1 MCWSGVIFVSVYCL
15 TKESGRSDCGVGRR
29 RQSFLSSLSAVDTV
43 GKREFDIG
51 LGELHAV
58 RTFQLCQNQTS
69 EKARVLTWTEPQH
82 LEIPRWRHSDWD
94 DKIQN

>member
-58 RTFQLCQNQTS
+58 RTLEVLGSDGCRSDDLDGSRASSVTS
-69 EKARVLTWTEPQH
+69 SHFIV
-82 LEIPRWRHSDWD
+82 
-94 DKIQN
+94 